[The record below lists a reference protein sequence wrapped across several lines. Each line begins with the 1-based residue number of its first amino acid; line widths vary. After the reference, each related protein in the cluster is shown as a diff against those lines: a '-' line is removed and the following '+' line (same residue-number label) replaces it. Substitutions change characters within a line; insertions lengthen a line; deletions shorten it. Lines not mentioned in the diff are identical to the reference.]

1 MNKKITRRV
10 VLGTA
15 ITGLVAGPFIMRAL
29 SKRKELKI
37 TDNDGDWLQTE
48 GGAPL
53 TEVRIQFFKDWKA
66 IYKSLSVE
74 QVPMEHTKIIT
85 LKHDFTKP
93 RHLTFRS
100 LETFFCGH
108 FDSPET
114 CRPENLMGY
123 TLMEGTIKVEGG
135 EQGKLRV
142 SVDKHERNMIG
153 IDIEASRKNGV
164 EIVEK
169 EVKNPDGTTV
179 NNVTVQTGRF
189 SFDSATNRYKPDTV
203 EKIFAVPLPVGQF
216 LFRQTLSF
224 DIDNYRELSQMPNG
238 EASIYCGHCFYYLI
252 KFPLPEQ
259 PVEMNQAF
267 EFPPTPQDLMF
278 LEIPSCKAR
287 LQGMVK
293 CNNFSTINIVPVCAP
308 TFAEYREYLHK
319 QYDAYNETIKN
330 ELDKLTDEQIK
341 NAKLAFDNKIKKVE
355 KKIKN
360 SIPSIN
366 YFIDSE
372 MGCVVRRE
380 EYDTNKNDLYNTA
393 SAVQKIFQ
401 LF

>member
-15 ITGLVAGPFIMRAL
+15 IVGLAAGPFVIRAL
-29 SKRKELKI
+29 RKKQELKI
-37 TDNDGDWLQTE
+37 TDNDSDWLQAE

-53 TEVRIQFFKDWKA
+53 TEVRTQFFKDWKK
-66 IYKSLSVE
+66 IHKSISVE
-74 QVPMEHTKIIT
+74 QLPMEVPKTVV
-85 LKHDFTKP
+85 LKRNFTKP

-100 LETFFCGH
+100 LETFFCGN
-108 FDSPET
+108 FNSPET

-169 EVKNPDGTTV
+169 EIKNPNGTTIR
-179 NNVTVQTGRF
+179 NLTVQTGRF
-189 SFDSATNRYKPDTV
+189 SFDSATNRYKPDAV
-203 EKIFAVPLPVGQF
+203 EKIFAVPLPIGQF

-224 DIDNYRELSQMPNG
+224 DIDNYRELLQMPNG
-238 EASIYCGHCFYYLI
+238 EASIYCGHCFYSLI

-259 PVEMNQAF
+259 PVEMNQDF

-278 LEIPSCKAR
+278 LEIPSYKAR

-293 CNNFSTINIVPVCAP
+293 CNNFNTINVVPVCAP
-308 TFAEYREYLHK
+308 TFTEYREYLHK
-319 QYDAYNETIKN
+319 KYSDYNETIKD

-360 SIPSIN
+360 SIPNIN
-366 YFIDSE
+366 YLIDSE

-380 EYDTNKNDLYNTA
+380 EYDTGKNDLYHTA